1 MNDSGPEHVLVV
13 YAHPNPES
21 FTHAVLDQIVRG
33 LADAG
38 HSYEVLDLYAIGFD
52 PVFSLH
58 DSTQFIH
65 HTLPDGTLDRAV
77 LGRILIDGA
86 GNPIKRFMAKRW
98 VKDKS
103 LADMVKLFE
112 SNQPA
117 DVRAHQAKVARA
129 QGLIFVA
136 PVFWMG
142 FPAILKGWLERV
154 FAYGF
159 AYTLSAEGW
168 AGHLDGRVPLLNQ
181 RKGLIVTPTFF
192 SEAEY
197 DTGWR
202 AAMDTILCDWN
213 LKMAGVKE
221 TSHVYLY
228 AVVAADPET
237 RKDYLERAYALGR
250 DF

>member
-1 MNDSGPEHVLVV
+1 MSGSGSDHVLVV
-13 YAHPNPES
+13 YAHPNPQS

-33 LADAG
+33 LVDAG
-38 HSYEVLDLYAIGFD
+38 HSYEVLDLYAIGFN

-65 HTLPDGTLDRAV
+65 HTLPEGTLDRDT
-77 LGRILIDGA
+77 LKRMLIEGA
-86 GNPIKRFMAKRW
+86 GNPLKRLMAKRW

-103 LADMVKLFE
+103 SADIVKLFE

-142 FPAILKGWLERV
+142 LPAILKGWLERV

-159 AYTLSAEGW
+159 AYTLTAEGW
-168 AGHLDGRVPLLNQ
+168 AGQLDGRVPLLNQ

-192 SEAEY
+192 TEAEY

-221 TSHVYLY
+221 ATHVYLY
-228 AVVAADPET
+228 AVNAVDPEK
-237 RKDYLERAYALGR
+237 RKEYLERAYALGR
-250 DF
+250 EF

>member
-1 MNDSGPEHVLVV
+1 MTDARNDHVLVV
-13 YAHPNPES
+13 YAHPNPAS
-21 FTHAVLDQIVRG
+21 FTHAVLDEIVRG

-52 PVFSLH
+52 PVFSQH

-65 HTLPDGTLDRAV
+65 HTLPEGTFDRPT
-77 LGRILIDGA
+77 LERILIEGA
-86 GNPIKRFMAKRW
+86 GNPLKRFMAKRW

-103 LADMVKLFE
+103 LAEIVELFE
-112 SNQPA
+112 ANQPA
-117 DVRAHQAKVARA
+117 DVRAHQAKVARS

-142 FPAILKGWLERV
+142 LPAILKGWLERV

-159 AYTLSAEGW
+159 AYTLSDRGW
-168 AGHLDGRVPLLNQ
+168 AGELDGRIPMLNQ

-192 SEAEY
+192 TETEY

-221 TSHVYLY
+221 ASHVYLY
-228 AVVAADPET
+228 AVNAVEPGKRQE
-237 RKDYLERAYALGR
+237 YLERAYSLGL

>member
-1 MNDSGPEHVLVV
+1 MTDSDQDHVLVV

-21 FTHAVLDQIVRG
+21 FTHAVLDEIVRG
-33 LADAG
+33 LADAD
-38 HSYEVLDLYAIGFD
+38 HSYEVLDLYDIGFN

-58 DSTQFIH
+58 DASQFIH
-65 HTLPDGTLDRAV
+65 HTLPDGMLDRDT
-77 LGRILIDGA
+77 LERMLIDGA
-86 GNPIKRFMAKRW
+86 GNPLKRLMARRW
-98 VKDKS
+98 VKGKGV
-103 LADMVKLFE
+103 AEIVEMFE
-112 SNQPA
+112 ANQPA
-117 DVRAHQAKVARA
+117 DVREHQAKVARA

-136 PVFWMG
+136 PVFWMSI
-142 FPAILKGWLERV
+142 PAILKGWLERV

-159 AYTLSAEGW
+159 AYTLTAEGW
-168 AGHLDGRVPLLNQ
+168 AGNLEGRVPLLDQ

-192 SEAEY
+192 TEAEY

-221 TSHVYLY
+221 TSHVYFY

-237 RKDYLERAYALGR
+237 RKEYLERAYALGR
-250 DF
+250 EF

>member
-1 MNDSGPEHVLVV
+1 VRIADVDAPLVATPTIRLEV
-13 YAHPNPES
+13 ETSPSLAPRTAARSHPARPVACPNPQS

-38 HSYEVLDLYAIGFD
+38 HSYEVLDLYAIGFN

-58 DSTQFIH
+58 GSTQFIH
-65 HTLPDGTLDRAV
+65 HTLPEGTLDRDT
-77 LGRILIDGA
+77 LERILIGGA
-86 GNPIKRFMAKRW
+86 GNPLKRLMAKRW

-103 LADMVKLFE
+103 IADIVELFE

-136 PVFWMG
+136 SVFWMG

-159 AYTLSAEGW
+159 AYTLTAEG
-168 AGHLDGRVPLLNQ
+168 
-181 RKGLIVTPTFF
+181 
-192 SEAEY
+192 
-197 DTGWR
+197 
-202 AAMDTILCDWN
+202 
-213 LKMAGVKE
+213 
-221 TSHVYLY
+221 
-228 AVVAADPET
+228 
-237 RKDYLERAYALGR
+237 
-250 DF
+250 

>member
-1 MNDSGPEHVLVV
+1 MNDSRPDHVLVV

-38 HSYEVLDLYAIGFD
+38 HSYEVLDLYAMGFN

-65 HTLPDGTLDRAV
+65 HTLPEGTLDRV
-77 LGRILIDGA
+77 TLERSLIDGA
-86 GNPIKRFMAKRW
+86 GNPLKRFMLKRW
-98 VKDKS
+98 VKNKS
-103 LADMVKLFE
+103 LADIVTLFE

-117 DVRAHQAKVARA
+117 DVRTHQAKVARA

-159 AYTLSAEGW
+159 AYTLTAEGW
-168 AGHLDGRVPLLNQ
+168 AGHLDGRVPLLDQ

-192 SEAEY
+192 TEAEY

-202 AAMDTILCDWN
+202 AAMDTILCDWY
-213 LKMAGVKE
+213 LKMAGVKG
-221 TSHVYLY
+221 TNHVYLY
-228 AVVAADPET
+228 AVNAADPAT
-237 RKDYLERAYALGR
+237 RKGYLERAYTLGR
-250 DF
+250 EF